1 MPGNNQG
8 MQISKERRK
17 GQRAGGGREA
27 ERQGGKAV
35 TAMGAREAHGA
46 EGTWKPTEV
55 WICTSAGLA
64 GAWGIGQL
72 RSGLRCSLVMLLEIK
87 DQGKVPT
94 APKQKK
100 PIAYKARVSDWH
112 QTSRNQYIKHKA
124 VMDSAFKVKG
134 MCSFQASRPEKN
146 HLKHKS
152 APARPACGISG
163 RASPSHGTGGE

>member
-1 MPGNNQG
+1 MSGNNQG

-27 ERQGGKAV
+27 ERQGRKAV

-46 EGTWKPTEV
+46 EGTWKLTEV

-124 VMDSAFKVKG
+124 VMDSAFKGVSQG
-134 MCSFQASRPEKN
+134 YVCLSSIQAREK
-146 HLKHKS
+146 
-152 APARPACGISG
+152 
-163 RASPSHGTGGE
+163 PSKT